1 MGVPFGNH
9 TKNNGK
15 SSKKI
20 EDVMESHP
28 AMVDSPAMFDAG
40 DLDLGSSIRVG
51 TVRHSIY
58 TRTRKLYN
66 TCVLYISHFQRDLP

>member
-1 MGVPFGNH
+1 
-9 TKNNGK
+9 
-15 SSKKI
+15 
-20 EDVMESHP
+20 MESHP

-66 TCVLYISHFQRDLP
+66 SCVLYISHFQRDLP